1 MRILITV
8 LKLPGVTV
16 FFVDTYLTENSKRLS
31 VPGVRVAVSCILPA
45 VSKILEDPPLLNIS
59 KPTPVAAGFTVD
71 VFANT
76 EAPPSVSA
84 VPVVVSVTVVAPAPQ
99 PVSFIGTVKEL
110 TLVLAWLPKSLTDTS
125 GKVNE
130 GVLLS
135 RVQVL
140 SLTVP
145 VKVICA
151 VSLAAIAGRQRPAM
165 TIVSAAAVLKLTL
178 FFLIFMPS
186 LTDTPE

>member
-1 MRILITV
+1 
-8 LKLPGVTV
+8 VTV
-16 FFVDTYLTENSKRLS
+16 SFVDTYLTENSIRLS
-31 VPGVRVAVSCILPA
+31 FPGVRVTVSCILPP

-84 VPVVVSVTVVAPAPQ
+84 VPVVASVTVVVPAPQ

-110 TLVLAWLPKSLTDTS
+110 TLVFTCPPKSLTDTS
-125 GKVNE
+125 GNVNA
-130 GVLLS
+130 GALLS
-135 RVQVL
+135 SVQVL
-140 SLTVP
+140 SLTIP
-145 VKVICA
+145 VKVIFA
-151 VSLAAIAGRQRPAM
+151 VSLAAITGRQRLAI
-165 TIVSAAAVLKLTL
+165 TIVSAATVIKLTL
-178 FFLIFMPS
+178 FLLIFMPS